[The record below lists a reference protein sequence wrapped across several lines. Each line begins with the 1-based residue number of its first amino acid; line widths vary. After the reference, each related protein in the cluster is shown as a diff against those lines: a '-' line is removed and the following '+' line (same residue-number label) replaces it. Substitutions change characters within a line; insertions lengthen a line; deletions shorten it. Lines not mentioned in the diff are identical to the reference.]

1 MTIKMSEVHMKHLEP
16 RLLQSTLEN
25 SYCCSHC
32 YLFQIM
38 GLRISF
44 EDFHFLVLSIISQMG
59 IIMQL
64 VVE

>member
-1 MTIKMSEVHMKHLEP
+1 MIKMNEVHMKHLEP
-16 RLLQSTLEN
+16 RLLQSTFEN

-32 YLFQIM
+32 DLFQIM

-44 EDFHFLVLSIISQMG
+44 EDFYFLVLSLISKMD